1 MSLSSV
7 IEKCISLV
15 TGKGSESE
23 QTDESVQQ
31 DQNYEQNQQEQS
43 WEQQEEDQQEEE
55 QTEEPIMQSPDSRQ
69 DSDM

>member
-1 MSLSSV
+1 MSLSSM

-15 TGKGSESE
+15 TGKGSESD
-23 QTDESVQQ
+23 QTEESDQQ

-43 WEQQEEDQQEEE
+43 WEPQAEQEQHQ
-55 QTEEPIMQSPDSRQ
+55 EPIIQPP